1 MAKTSKCICYLC
13 GDAIE
18 SNIKNDAMERSMDH
32 VPPKQFYPKQ
42 VRVTQ
47 NLNLDLAPSH
57 KTCNED
63 YKLDEEYFYHALY
76 PMVDKNNPRMGRLCC
91 QDIQRRSRKPQT
103 RNIIQTILST
113 AVTTTEGGIHLPS
126 SLSRFTLD
134 RSRLE
139 RVAKKITRGI
149 LFSSTE
155 RYFEEQQII
164 HMALYD
170 NLSEFI
176 NSFEPVLQLGPLAG
190 VYPDVFAHSHIN
202 LEGKGLRL
210 LLMLFW
216 GSFAFCVI
224 VEDPVA
230 KSTVIPNPV
239 IC

>member
-1 MAKTSKCICYLC
+1 MAKTSECICYLC
-13 GDAIE
+13 GEAIE
-18 SNIKNDAMERSMDH
+18 SNLKNDAMELSMDH

-42 VRVTQ
+42 VRATQ

-76 PMVDKNNPRMGRLCC
+76 PKVAKNNPRMGSLCC
-91 QDIQRRSRKPQT
+91 QDIQRRSLKPQT
-103 RNIIQTILST
+103 RNIIQKILST
-113 AVTTTEGGIHLPS
+113 AVTTTEGGIHLPD
-126 SLSRFTLD
+126 SLSCFPLD
-134 RSRLE
+134 RNRLE
-139 RVAKKITRGI
+139 RVVRKITRGI

-170 NLSEFI
+170 NPSEFI
-176 NSFEPVLQLGPLAG
+176 NLFGPVLQLAPLAG

-202 LEGKGLRL
+202 LEGKGFCL

-216 GSFAFCVI
+216 GSFVFRVT
-224 VEDPVA
+224 VKDTVA
-230 KSTVIPNPV
+230 
-239 IC
+239 